1 MSKVKDKKPTER
13 IIISDTNDIPA
24 FETEAEEQVWWETH
38 ALDVEL
44 FSRPKERPSHL
55 PPPRTSKKSKG
66 ISLRV
71 EDDIVARLK
80 SLAKKKGMGYQTL
93 LKAFVLERLYEEE
106 KREGVF
112 SGE

>member
-1 MSKVKDKKPTER
+1 M
-13 IIISDTNDIPA
+13 SDTKRTIITDPNSIPVFA
-24 FETEAEEQVWWETH
+24 SEAEEQAWWDEH
-38 ALDVEL
+38 ELDASL
-44 FSRPKERPSHL
+44 YSRDKERPSYF
-55 PPPRTSKKSKG
+55 PKPRTEKPKG

-71 EDDIVARLK
+71 EDDVVARLK